1 MSNKIF
7 IVVERTRYEGIDD
20 ILHAFLSEKEAE
32 RAVEYYREKY
42 IQEYGYGE
50 YSYQRYRY
58 MIRDIEEEF
67 KP

>member
-1 MSNKIF
+1 MSNNIYL
-7 IVVERTRYEGIDD
+7 VYERIPYQGIDD

-32 RAVEYYREKY
+32 KAVEYYREKY
-42 IQEYGYGE
+42 RQEYGE
-50 YSYQRYRY
+50 YSTERYRY